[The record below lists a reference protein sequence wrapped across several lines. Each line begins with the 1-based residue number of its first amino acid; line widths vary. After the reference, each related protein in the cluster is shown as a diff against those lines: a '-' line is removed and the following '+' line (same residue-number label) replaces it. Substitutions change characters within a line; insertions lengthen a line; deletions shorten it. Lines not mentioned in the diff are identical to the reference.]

1 MSLVTRHSSP
11 LITFMDLEK
20 LYADRKT
27 AILNK
32 WFDLTIETYPEETA
46 RFLKNKKNRFANPVG
61 YILSQEIEP
70 VLDGLFKGVD
80 LETLRPFL
88 ENIIRIRA
96 VQDLSASQAL
106 AFIFLL
112 KQVFRE
118 ELEQE
123 IQESRAGRDLLAL
136 ESRIDAVAL
145 LAFDIFMKCREKI
158 YDLKANEINNRTV
171 RLLRRAKLVVEEPA
185 EAGPA

>member
-1 MSLVTRHSSP
+1 
-11 LITFMDLEK
+11 MDLEK

-112 KQVFRE
+112 KQAFRE

-123 IQESRAGRDLLAL
+123 IQESRVGRDLLAL

-185 EAGPA
+185 EAGPV

>member
-1 MSLVTRHSSP
+1 
-11 LITFMDLEK
+11 MDLEK

-27 AILNK
+27 AILNR

-112 KQVFRE
+112 KQAFRE

-123 IQESRAGRDLLAL
+123 IQESRVGRDLLAL

-145 LAFDIFMKCREKI
+145 FAFDIFMKCREKI

-171 RLLRRAKLVVEEPA
+171 RLLRRAKLVVEEPTELA
-185 EAGPA
+185 PA

>member
-1 MSLVTRHSSP
+1 
-11 LITFMDLEK
+11 MDLEK

-112 KQVFRE
+112 KQVFRD

-123 IQESRAGRDLLAL
+123 IQESRVGRDLLAL

-171 RLLRRAKLVVEEPA
+171 RLLRRAKLVVEEPTELA
-185 EAGPA
+185 PA

>member
-1 MSLVTRHSSP
+1 
-11 LITFMDLEK
+11 MDLEK
-20 LYADRKT
+20 LYAYRKM

-112 KQVFRE
+112 KQAFRE

-123 IQESRAGRDLLAL
+123 IQESRVGRDLLAL

-145 LAFDIFMKCREKI
+145 FAFDIFMKCREKI

-171 RLLRRAKLVVEEPA
+171 RLLRRAKLVVEEPTELA
-185 EAGPA
+185 PA

>member
-1 MSLVTRHSSP
+1 
-11 LITFMDLEK
+11 MDLEK

-112 KQVFRE
+112 KQAFRE
-118 ELEQE
+118 ELEQK
-123 IQESRAGRDLLAL
+123 IQESRVGRDLLAL

-185 EAGPA
+185 ETVPA